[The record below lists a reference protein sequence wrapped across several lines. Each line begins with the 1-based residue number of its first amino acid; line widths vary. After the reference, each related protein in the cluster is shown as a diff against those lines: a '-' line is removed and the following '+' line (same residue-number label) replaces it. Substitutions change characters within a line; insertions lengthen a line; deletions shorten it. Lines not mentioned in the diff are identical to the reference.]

1 MKELAKQMS
10 KAISTER
17 ERRFIADEAILETVL
32 RENGWCKQSEV
43 IYDHHGQV
51 ACYAFGCTEADKVR
65 KEAVTKTLSDIKR
78 QIHDHAIYPHGAG
91 INPYISL
98 RVIDAII
105 QDALKKTE
113 VKV

>member
-10 KAISTER
+10 EAISTER

-32 RENGWCKQSEV
+32 RENGWCKRSE
-43 IYDHHGQV
+43 
-51 ACYAFGCTEADKVR
+51 
-65 KEAVTKTLSDIKR
+65 VTKTLSDIKR